1 MLEVSLD
8 DCQLNSATE
17 YSESEQFFSLL
28 VKLNTLFGEFVK
40 QRINAVLYIQWQPDN
55 WVAISTFA
63 VASSYD
69 LDTVFSIGYYGKTN
83 QIHQNRS

>member
-1 MLEVSLD
+1 MLEISLD

-40 QRINAVLYIQWQPDN
+40 QRINAVLYIQW
-55 WVAISTFA
+55 
-63 VASSYD
+63 
-69 LDTVFSIGYYGKTN
+69 
-83 QIHQNRS
+83 